1 MLLEIAQ
8 DLQSAQFHLLVSGL
22 IVAVALLLP
31 SQSQSQSQSKSER
44 KQRKQ

>member
-8 DLQSAQFHLLVSGL
+8 DLQSAQFHLILSGL

-31 SQSQSQSQSKSER
+31 SQSQSQSQPER